1 MRKSGNSAVTCL
13 TNPQTPMRSTLL
25 ALCILGVVGLSAW
38 RFLAPAPSPKSPI
51 ERLKS
56 ASPVETVRQARPA
69 TPSARP
75 VAEEAPKLSAQRAQ
89 MEERFNDLKEEGRRV
104 RQTLIDSD
112 PKAAQAYNEVVRRP
126 EYRAL
131 LDRRHA
137 IEAAWAKA
145 PEHER
150 EGMLNEMNSLRQQG
164 FTLILAEIQRMQSQP
179 ESTTPQRV
187 SPGTPQST
195 PSTTA
200 PGPAPAAPAVFQ

>member
-1 MRKSGNSAVTCL
+1 MRKSGNSGANCL
-13 TNPQTPMRSTLL
+13 TNPETPMRSTLL
-25 ALCILGVVGLSAW
+25 ALCLLAVVGLSAW
-38 RFLAPAPSPKSPI
+38 RFLAPAPAPKSPI

-56 ASPVETVRQARPA
+56 ASPVETVRQARPV
-69 TPSARP
+69 TPSAHP

-104 RQTLIDSD
+104 RQALIDSD

-137 IEAAWAKA
+137 IEAAWASA
-145 PEHER
+145 PENER

-179 ESTTPQRV
+179 SAPTPGGA
-187 SPGTPQST
+187 SSATSAPA
-195 PSTTA
+195 TA
-200 PGPAPAAPAVFQ
+200 PAPAPAAPVVFQ

>member
-1 MRKSGNSAVTCL
+1 MRKSGNFDGTCL
-13 TNPQTPMRSTLL
+13 TNRKTPMRSTLL
-25 ALCILGVVGLSAW
+25 ALCLLAVVGLSAW
-38 RFLAPAPSPKSPI
+38 RFFAPPSAPKSPI

-56 ASPVETVRQARPA
+56 ASPVETVRQARTAPI
-69 TPSARP
+69 SARP
-75 VAEEAPKLSAQRAQ
+75 VDEDTPKLSAQRAQ

-104 RQTLIDSD
+104 RQALIDSD

-137 IEAAWAKA
+137 IEAAWTTA
-145 PEHER
+145 PENER

-179 ESTTPQRV
+179 SAP
-187 SPGTPQST
+187 
-195 PSTTA
+195 A
-200 PGPAPAAPAVFQ
+200 PGGAPSATSAPAAAPAPAPAAPVVFQ